1 MLSILLY
8 ILFFLP
14 NEGQLDS
21 MISNYLQTKLD
32 SYSKWNYEII
42 SKPNVLNNEKIK
54 LQIDYSKEFKLNG
67 QYAYIPVKIQINE
80 NQFSYSLL
88 TLKLELF
95 DTVLIAMRDIKYND
109 TISINDTEIK
119 IENVTNL
126 KGKIL
131 DTKKWLNDLS
141 NKSELS
147 ELRNLRLIKAKRKI
161 NIGEILYENMF
172 TELPLINKGDKLQA
186 HFIYGKI
193 TISFDV
199 EAREDGFSGNQI
211 RVIDTNNKIY
221 TALVLNKNNVKI
233 IKP

>member
-147 ELRNLRLIKAKRKI
+147 ELRSLRLIKAKRKI